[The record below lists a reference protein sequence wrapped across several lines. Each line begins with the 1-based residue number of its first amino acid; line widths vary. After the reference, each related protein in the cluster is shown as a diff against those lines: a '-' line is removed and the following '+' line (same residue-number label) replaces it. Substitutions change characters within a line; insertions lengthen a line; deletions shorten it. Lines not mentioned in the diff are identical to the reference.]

1 MTEDDWEPKPKKRI
15 CLSSFSP
22 SAFRAARNRLLWGLA
37 YFGFNM
43 GKELI
48 ASTGNAQNF

>member
-15 CLSSFSP
+15 WAYRP
-22 SAFRAARNRLLWGLA
+22 SRRQAFRVLGIVCLAGLA

-43 GKELI
+43 
-48 ASTGNAQNF
+48 ARN